1 MTQLLQQAITELQK
15 LPDSDQDAMAML
27 ILEELADDT
36 KWESAFAT
44 SQTELSRIANKVR
57 DDIRQGRVRDTG
69 IDEL

>member
-15 LPDSDQDAMAML
+15 LPDSDQDAMAVL
-27 ILEELADDT
+27 ILEELADDA
-36 KWESAFAT
+36 KWESAFAA

-57 DDIRQGRVRDTG
+57 DDIRQGRIRDIG